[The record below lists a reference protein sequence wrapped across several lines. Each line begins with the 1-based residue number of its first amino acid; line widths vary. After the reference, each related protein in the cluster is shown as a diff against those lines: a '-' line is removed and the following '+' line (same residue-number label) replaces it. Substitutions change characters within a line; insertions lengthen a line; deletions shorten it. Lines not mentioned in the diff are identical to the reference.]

1 MARWLAPL
9 GLLLTWALTLFAYFQ
24 LPKRIP
30 AHWNLQGEVDRYGA
44 REEVFL
50 LPLLLTLLIYPL
62 LHLPPRIDPKLREQ
76 APGVWPWLEALVVWT
91 FALLQGAILYAT
103 WRHLLGAPVPVER
116 AILGFL
122 APIFLGL
129 ALLLPRLPPNYLAG
143 VRTPWTLED
152 PGVWR
157 ATHLRAGVVFGL
169 LGFLALGVALGWLP
183 FWLWAL
189 ALALGSLDLV
199 LFAYRAWRRRNP
211 GP

>member
-1 MARWLAPL
+1 
-9 GLLLTWALTLFAYFQ
+9 
-24 LPKRIP
+24 
-30 AHWNLQGEVDRYGA
+30 
-44 REEVFL
+44 
-50 LPLLLTLLIYPL
+50 
-62 LHLPPRIDPKLREQ
+62 
-76 APGVWPWLEALVVWT
+76 
-91 FALLQGAILYAT
+91 
-103 WRHLLGAPVPVER
+103 
-116 AILGFL
+116 LGFL
-122 APIFLGL
+122 AFLFLGL

-157 ATHLRAGVVFGL
+157 ATHLRAGAVFGL